1 MELGRFSLSL
11 TIAGIGTLTIASML
25 IWLLLYEPVALA
37 GALDQG
43 DLSVVAQAL
52 GTALLEDSR
61 GALPVSLSQTRL
73 QAPGSRLRQLPDRQR
88 LHRRSPPSAVPTAH
102 GPPPTAYS
110 LWTTKPGDERRAM
123 LGSPAGD
130 RSTVACR
137 SP

>member
-52 GTALLEDSR
+52 GTALL
-61 GALPVSLSQTRL
+61 
-73 QAPGSRLRQLPDRQR
+73 
-88 LHRRSPPSAVPTAH
+88 
-102 GPPPTAYS
+102 
-110 LWTTKPGDERRAM
+110 K
-123 LGSPAGD
+123 
-130 RSTVACR
+130 TVAALFQYL
-137 SP
+137 